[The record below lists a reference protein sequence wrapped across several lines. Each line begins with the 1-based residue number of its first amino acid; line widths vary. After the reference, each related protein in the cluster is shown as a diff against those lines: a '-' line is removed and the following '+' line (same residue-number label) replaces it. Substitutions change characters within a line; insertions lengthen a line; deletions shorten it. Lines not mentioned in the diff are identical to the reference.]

1 MATSWTR
8 LSSIEKIALG
18 LGIPASKAIALVLNR
33 RYRESRGE
41 GLTFVGEDDIKIEM
55 RVPQEDVKLIIGR
68 QGANI
73 KQLRK
78 QAGARID
85 VETENVGDE
94 RVLPISGIPV
104 QVYKAKAAMHH
115 ILRKKKKHPGV

>member
-8 LSSIEKIALG
+8 LSSIQKIALG
-18 LGIPASKAIALVLNR
+18 LGIAASKAIALVLNR
-33 RYRESRGE
+33 RYRESRE
-41 GLTFVGEDDIKIEM
+41 ERLTFVGEDNIKIEM

-78 QAGARID
+78 QTGARID
-85 VETENVGDE
+85 VDTENVGDE

-104 QVYKAKAAMHH
+104 QVYKAKAAIHQ
-115 ILRKKKKHPGV
+115 ILREKKHPGV